1 MVKLCVI
8 IRSKD
13 KFDNY
18 NVKEFNKY
26 SMSR

>member
-13 KFDNY
+13 IFDNY

-26 SMSR
+26 SIIR